1 MTLIYVVAILTT
13 QTNIKESI
21 SMSKPQAI
29 SVLDK
34 LFNILHLINNS
45 DIKLSSYDVADI
57 TGYNQRTVLRY
68 LSRLVQERLIDF
80 GVRME
85 TVTYD
90 YNRKEDNQV
99 FEAKRPSSTYEYY
112 KLGR

>member
-1 MTLIYVVAILTT
+1 MTN
-13 QTNIKESI
+13 TNISGEI
-21 SMSKPQAI
+21 MNNANKPKVV

-34 LFNILHLINNS
+34 LFNILNLINTS
-45 DIKLSSYDVADI
+45 EIALSSYDVAEI

-68 LSRLVQERLIDF
+68 LSRLVQEGLIDF

-99 FEAKRPSSTYEYY
+99 FEANRPSRQYEYY
-112 KLGR
+112 RLGSKL

>member
-1 MTLIYVVAILTT
+1 MSNQII
-13 QTNIKESI
+13 
-21 SMSKPQAI
+21 SKPKVV

-34 LFNILHLINNS
+34 LFNILNLINTS
-45 DIKLSSYDVADI
+45 EIALSSYDVAEI

-68 LSRLVQERLIDF
+68 LSRLVQEGLIDF

-85 TVTYD
+85 TITYD

-99 FEAKRPSSTYEYY
+99 FEAKRQSSTYEYY
-112 KLGR
+112 KLGSRR

>member
-1 MTLIYVVAILTT
+1 MSNQIMSNKGSTRSTSTPKVV
-13 QTNIKESI
+13 
-21 SMSKPQAI
+21 

-34 LFNILHLINNS
+34 LFNILSLINTS
-45 DIKLSSYDVADI
+45 EIALSSYDVAEI

-68 LSRLVQERLIDF
+68 LSRLVQEGLIDF
-80 GVRME
+80 GVRMQ

-112 KLGR
+112 KRVV

>member
-1 MTLIYVVAILTT
+1 MSNQI
-13 QTNIKESI
+13 
-21 SMSKPQAI
+21 MSKPKVV

-34 LFNILHLINNS
+34 LFNILSLINTS
-45 DIKLSSYDVADI
+45 EIALSSYDVAEI

-68 LSRLVQERLIDF
+68 LSRLVQEGLIDF

-99 FEAKRPSSTYEYY
+99 FEVKRPSSTYEYY
-112 KLGR
+112 KLGSRRWVKLTIKQN

>member
-1 MTLIYVVAILTT
+1 M
-13 QTNIKESI
+13 
-21 SMSKPQAI
+21 
-29 SVLDK
+29 LDK
-34 LFNILHLINNS
+34 LFNILSLINTS
-45 DIKLSSYDVADI
+45 EIALSSYDVAEI

-68 LSRLVQERLIDF
+68 LSRLVQEGLIDF

-99 FEAKRPSSTYEYY
+99 FEVERPSSTYEYF
-112 KLGR
+112 KLGSRR

>member
-1 MTLIYVVAILTT
+1 MSGEIMSNTSGT
-13 QTNIKESI
+13 
-21 SMSKPQAI
+21 SKPKVV

-34 LFNILHLINNS
+34 LFNILNLINTS
-45 DIKLSSYDVADI
+45 EIALSSYDVAEI

-68 LSRLVQERLIDF
+68 LSRLVQEGLIDF

-99 FEAKRPSSTYEYY
+99 FEVKRPSSTYEYY
-112 KLGR
+112 KLGGRNES

>member
-1 MTLIYVVAILTT
+1 MTNTNMSGEIMNNANKPKVV
-13 QTNIKESI
+13 
-21 SMSKPQAI
+21 

-34 LFNILHLINNS
+34 LFNILNLINTS
-45 DIKLSSYDVADI
+45 EIALSSYDVAEI

-68 LSRLVQERLIDF
+68 LSRLVQEGLIDF
-80 GVRME
+80 GVKMQ

-99 FEAKRPSSTYEYY
+99 FEVKRPSSIYEYY
-112 KLGR
+112 RLGS

>member
-1 MTLIYVVAILTT
+1 
-13 QTNIKESI
+13 
-21 SMSKPQAI
+21 
-29 SVLDK
+29 
-34 LFNILHLINNS
+34 
-45 DIKLSSYDVADI
+45 
-57 TGYNQRTVLRY
+57 VLRY
-68 LSRLVQERLIDF
+68 LSRLVQEGLIDF

-112 KLGR
+112 KLGGRNES

>member
-1 MTLIYVVAILTT
+1 MTGEIMSNTKSASGASAPKVV
-13 QTNIKESI
+13 
-21 SMSKPQAI
+21 

-34 LFNILHLINNS
+34 FFNILKLINTS
-45 DIKLSSYDVADI
+45 EIALSSYDVAEI

-68 LSRLVQERLIDF
+68 LSRLVQEGLIDF

-99 FEAKRPSSTYEYY
+99 FEVKRPSST
-112 KLGR
+112 

>member
-1 MTLIYVVAILTT
+1 MAGEIT
-13 QTNIKESI
+13 
-21 SMSKPQAI
+21 SKPKVV

-34 LFNILHLINNS
+34 LFNILNLINTS
-45 DIKLSSYDVADI
+45 EIALSSYDVAEI

-68 LSRLVQERLIDF
+68 LSRLVQEDLIDF

-85 TVTYD
+85 TVSYD

-99 FEAKRPSSTYEYY
+99 FEAQRPSSTYEYY
-112 KLGR
+112 KLGGRNES